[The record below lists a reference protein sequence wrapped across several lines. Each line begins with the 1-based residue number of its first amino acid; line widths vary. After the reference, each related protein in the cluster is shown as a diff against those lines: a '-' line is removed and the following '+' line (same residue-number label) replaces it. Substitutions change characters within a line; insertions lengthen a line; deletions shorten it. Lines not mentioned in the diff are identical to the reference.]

1 MRLLHARDDPERL
14 RFASEDASAHGRAD
28 PGTHGRQLV
37 SLRQSHPCRRSHSGS
52 GEGACVMSAQEK
64 LTKEA
69 HATQTDTA
77 PMSRREFLGLTGSG
91 LFVFFWAE
99 PDGFFQ
105 EAAHPSQRS
114 GYPEDFNAYLRIASD
129 GRVTCLVGKIEMGEG
144 VMTSLPMML
153 ADELDVALNSVD
165 IVMGDT
171 DLCPWDMGTFGS
183 LSTRQFGPI
192 LRKAGAEA
200 RGVLL
205 QMA

>member
-1 MRLLHARDDPERL
+1 
-14 RFASEDASAHGRAD
+14 
-28 PGTHGRQLV
+28 
-37 SLRQSHPCRRSHSGS
+37 
-52 GEGACVMSAQEK
+52 MSAQEK

-153 ADELDVALNSVD
+153 ADELDVWRRRDHRLDDVIP
-165 IVMGDT
+165 IVLVHPV
-171 DLCPWDMGTFGS
+171 DLCRD
-183 LSTRQFGPI
+183 LQF
-192 LRKAGAEA
+192 
-200 RGVLL
+200 
-205 QMA
+205 